1 MGPAHRRADSRRSA
15 RKNSGYTPWHLL
27 PAAAREAKRKRPSRT
42 PAKKRR
48 APPAPARSPSPTQR
62 PRPLPPVVRLLG
74 ALVAALLLADAARR
88 VALLVGVS
96 AAAPAQRSPC
106 NRICRRNPAFMDGA
120 VCVGCMLSD
129 DEIRMW
135 SSFSARER
143 DWALTDAAE
152 RRSAWEDYSG
162 VTASDAED
170 DYGGFAA
177 TTDGADATDAYGGFV
192 QTDAYGGFD
201 DAPRPWTVLLDRDGV
216 LNRDVGSPGV
226 VRAEQFELLPGVSDA
241 VTALKKDGHACVVV
255 TNQNARRKGL
265 LSAET
270 LAAVHASLRREVPVD
285 DIFVATGLDGPALK
299 PAPDLLNLALGDA
312 ERERA
317 ILVGDSR
324 TDMIAACRAGVLAVL
339 VTSSHHGVACAAELA
354 EAPTPAIIDGGA
366 PGGLLR
372 EGAGRVDAVFP
383 GLPQALAAIRAHA
396 SST

>member
-74 ALVAALLLADAARR
+74 ALAATALLLDAARR

-106 NRICRRNPAFMDGA
+106 NRICRRNPSFMDGA

-135 SSFSARER
+135 SSFDARER
-143 DWALTDAAE
+143 DWALLDAAE
-152 RRSAWEDYSG
+152 RRFAWEEHTG
-162 VTASDAED
+162 VTASDTTD
-170 DYGGFAA
+170 DYGGFEQQ
-177 TTDGADATDAYGGFV
+177 TD
-192 QTDAYGGFD
+192 DAYGGFD
-201 DAPRPWTVLLDRDGV
+201 LEPRPWTVLLDRDGV

-241 VTALKKDGHACVVV
+241 VRGLKEDGHACMVV

-270 LAAVHASLRREVPVD
+270 LEKLHASLRREVPVD

-299 PAPDLLNLALGDA
+299 PAPDLVNLALGDA
-312 ERERA
+312 DRDRA

-324 TDMIAACRAGVLAVL
+324 TDMIAACRAGILAVL

-372 EGAGRVDAVFP
+372 EGASVAAVFP

-396 SST
+396 SRT

>member
-48 APPAPARSPSPTQR
+48 APPAPARSPSPTRRQ
-62 PRPLPPVVRLLG
+62 PLPPVVRLLG
-74 ALVAALLLADAARR
+74 ALAAAVLLLDAARR
-88 VALLVGVS
+88 VALLVGAA

-106 NRICRRNPAFMDGA
+106 NRICRRNPSFMDGA

-135 SSFSARER
+135 SSFDAREQR
-143 DWALTDAAE
+143 WALLDAAE
-152 RRSAWEDYSG
+152 RRSAWEEYSG

-177 TTDGADATDAYGGFV
+177 TTD
-192 QTDAYGGFD
+192 DAYGGFD
-201 DAPRPWTVLLDRDGV
+201 VVPRPWTVLLDRDGV

-226 VRAEQFELLPGVSDA
+226 VRAEQFELLPGVSAA
-241 VTALKKDGHACVVV
+241 VRSLKEDGHACVVV

-270 LAAVHASLRREVPVD
+270 LDKLHASLRREVPVD

-299 PAPDLLNLALGDA
+299 PSPDLVNLALGDA
-312 ERERA
+312 DRGRSV
-317 ILVGDSR
+317 LVGDSR

-354 EAPTPAIIDGGA
+354 EAPTPAVIDGGA

-372 EGAGRVDAVFP
+372 EGASVAAVFP

-396 SST
+396 SRK

>member
-48 APPAPARSPSPTQR
+48 APPAPARSPSPTRRQ
-62 PRPLPPVVRLLG
+62 PLPPVVRLLG

-88 VALLVGVS
+88 IALLVGVS

-135 SSFSARER
+135 SSFNSRER

-152 RRSAWEDYSG
+152 RRAAWEEHTG

-177 TTDGADATDAYGGFV
+177 TTDGADATDAYGGFE
-192 QTDAYGGFD
+192 QTDDAYGGFD
-201 DAPRPWTVLLDRDGV
+201 SSPCWTVLLDRDGV
-216 LNRDVGSPGV
+216 LNEDVGSPGV
-226 VRAEQFELLPGVSDA
+226 VREEQFSLLPGVADA

-270 LAAVHASLRREVPVD
+270 LDKLHASLRRDVPVD

-299 PAPDLLNLALGDA
+299 PAPDLVNLALGDA
-312 ERERA
+312 DRERA
-317 ILVGDSR
+317 ILVGDAR
-324 TDMIAACRAGVLAVL
+324 TDMIAACRAGILAVL

-354 EAPTPAIIDGGA
+354 EAPTPAIIAGGA

-372 EGAGRVDAVFP
+372 DGASVAAVFP
-383 GLPQALAAIRAHA
+383 GLPQALAAIRVHA
-396 SST
+396 SRT

>member
-62 PRPLPPVVRLLG
+62 PQPLPPVVRLLG
-74 ALVAALLLADAARR
+74 ALAATLLLLDAARR
-88 VALLVGVS
+88 VMLLVPRVG
-96 AAAPAQRSPC
+96 AAAAVPAQRSPC
-106 NRICRRNPAFMDGA
+106 NRICRRNPSFMDGT

-129 DEIRMW
+129 DEVRGW
-135 SSFSARER
+135 SSFTSRER
-143 DWALTDAAE
+143 EWALTDAAE
-152 RRSAWEDYSG
+152 RRSAWEEYSG
-162 VTASDAED
+162 VTASDAGDE
-170 DYGGFAA
+170 YGGFEQ
-177 TTDGADATDAYGGFV
+177 TD
-192 QTDAYGGFD
+192 DAYGGFD
-201 DAPRPWTVLLDRDGV
+201 AAPRPRWTVLLDRDGV
-216 LNRDVGSPGV
+216 LNADVGSPGV
-226 VRAEQFELLPGVSDA
+226 VREEQFSLLPGVADA
-241 VTALKKDGHACVVV
+241 VKALKKDGHACVVV

-270 LAAVHASLRREVPVD
+270 LDKLHASLRRDVPVD

-299 PAPDLLNLALGDA
+299 PSPDLVNLALGNAD
-312 ERERA
+312 RERA
-317 ILVGDSR
+317 VLVGDSR

-354 EAPTPAIIDGGA
+354 EAPTPAVIDGGA

-372 EGAGRVDAVFP
+372 EGASVAAVFP

-396 SST
+396 SGT

>member
-27 PAAAREAKRKRPSRT
+27 PATAREAKKKRPSRT

-48 APPAPARSPSPTQR
+48 APPAPARSPAPMRRQ
-62 PRPLPPVVRLLG
+62 PLPPVVRLLG
-74 ALVAALLLADAARR
+74 ALAAALLLLDAARR
-88 VALLVGVS
+88 AALLVGVS

-106 NRICRRNPAFMDGA
+106 NRICRRNPSFMDGT

-129 DEIRMW
+129 DEIRRW
-135 SSFSARER
+135 TSYNSRER
-143 DWALTDAAE
+143 EWALLDAAE
-152 RRSAWEDYSG
+152 RRSAWQEYSG
-162 VTASDAED
+162 VTASDDE

-177 TTDGADATDAYGGFV
+177 TTDGADATDAYGGFE
-192 QTDAYGGFD
+192 QIDAV
-201 DAPRPWTVLLDRDGV
+201 PRPWTVLLDRDGV

-226 VRAEQFELLPGVSDA
+226 VHEEQFELLPGVSAA
-241 VTALKKDGHACVVV
+241 VSSLKEDGHACVVV

-270 LAAVHASLRREVPVD
+270 LEKLHASLRREVPVD

-299 PAPDLLNLALGDA
+299 PSPDLLNLALESCGGD
-312 ERERA
+312 RDRA
-317 ILVGDSR
+317 VLVGDAR
-324 TDMIAACRAGVLAVL
+324 TDMIAACRAGILAVL

-354 EAPTPAIIDGGA
+354 EAPTPAIINGGA

-372 EGAGRVDAVFP
+372 EGASVAAVFP
-383 GLPQALAAIRAHA
+383 GLPQALAAVRAHA
-396 SST
+396 SIT

>member
-48 APPAPARSPSPTQR
+48 APPAPARSPSPTR
-62 PRPLPPVVRLLG
+62 RRPLPPVVRLLG
-74 ALVAALLLADAARR
+74 ALAAAVLLLDAARR
-88 VALLVGVS
+88 AALLVASFGAS
-96 AAAPAQRSPC
+96 AAAVPAQRSPC
-106 NRICRRNPAFMDGA
+106 NRICRRNPSFMDGT

-129 DEIRMW
+129 DEIRRW
-135 SSFSARER
+135 SSFTSRER
-143 DWALTDAAE
+143 EWALLDAAE
-152 RRSAWEDYSG
+152 RRSAWEEHTG
-162 VTASDAED
+162 VIASDAED

-177 TTDGADATDAYGGFV
+177 TNGADATDDYGGFE
-192 QTDAYGGFD
+192 QTDD
-201 DAPRPWTVLLDRDGV
+201 TVPRPWTVLLDRDGV

-226 VRAEQFELLPGVSDA
+226 VREEQFSLLPGVADA
-241 VTALKKDGHACVVV
+241 VRALKEDGHACVVV

-265 LSAET
+265 LSATT
-270 LAAVHASLRREVPVD
+270 LDAVHASLRSEVPVD

-299 PAPDLLNLALGDA
+299 PAPDLVNLALGDA
-312 ERERA
+312 DRDRA
-317 ILVGDSR
+317 VLVGDAR
-324 TDMIAACRAGVLAVL
+324 TDMIAAYRAGILAVL

-354 EAPTPAIIDGGA
+354 EAPTPAVIDGGA

-372 EGAGRVDAVFP
+372 EGASVAAVFP

-396 SST
+396 SRT

>member
-48 APPAPARSPSPTQR
+48 APPAPARSPSPTRRQ
-62 PRPLPPVVRLLG
+62 PLPPVVRLLG
-74 ALVAALLLADAARR
+74 ALAAALLLADAARR

-135 SSFSARER
+135 GSFNARER

-152 RRSAWEDYSG
+152 RRSAWEEHTG

-177 TTDGADATDAYGGFV
+177 TNDGADATDAYGGFE
-192 QTDAYGGFD
+192 QSDAV
-201 DAPRPWTVLLDRDGV
+201 PRPWTVLLDRDGV
-216 LNRDVGSPGV
+216 LNKDVGSPGV
-226 VRAEQFELLPGVSDA
+226 VREEQFTLLPGVAAA
-241 VTALKKDGHACVVV
+241 VRALKEDGHACVVV

-265 LSAET
+265 LSATT
-270 LAAVHASLRREVPVD
+270 LDAVHASLRREVPVD

-312 ERERA
+312 DRDRA
-317 ILVGDSR
+317 ILVGDAR

-354 EAPTPAIIDGGA
+354 EAPTPAVIAGGA

-372 EGAGRVDAVFP
+372 DGASVAAVFP

-396 SST
+396 SRT

>member
-48 APPAPARSPSPTQR
+48 APPAPARSPSPMR
-62 PRPLPPVVRLLG
+62 RESLPPLVRLIG
-74 ALVAALLLADAARR
+74 ALAATLLLLDAARR

-106 NRICRRNPAFMDGA
+106 NRICRRNPSFMDGA

-135 SSFSARER
+135 SSFDARER
-143 DWALTDAAE
+143 DWALLDAAE
-152 RRSAWEDYSG
+152 RRFAWEEHTG
-162 VTASDAED
+162 VTASDTTD
-170 DYGGFAA
+170 DYGGFEQQ
-177 TTDGADATDAYGGFV
+177 TD
-192 QTDAYGGFD
+192 DAYGGFD
-201 DAPRPWTVLLDRDGV
+201 LEPRPWTVLLDRDGV

-241 VTALKKDGHACVVV
+241 VRGLKEDGHACMVV

-270 LAAVHASLRREVPVD
+270 LEKLHASLRREVPVD

-299 PAPDLLNLALGDA
+299 PAPDLVNLALGDA
-312 ERERA
+312 DRDRA

-324 TDMIAACRAGVLAVL
+324 TDMIAACRAGILAVL

-372 EGAGRVDAVFP
+372 EGASVAAVFP

-396 SST
+396 SLT

>member
-48 APPAPARSPSPTQR
+48 APPAPARSPSPTRRQ
-62 PRPLPPVVRLLG
+62 PLPPVVRLLG
-74 ALVAALLLADAARR
+74 ALAAALLLLDAARR

-106 NRICRRNPAFMDGA
+106 NRICRRNPSFMDGT
-120 VCVGCMLSD
+120 VCIGCFLAD
-129 DEIRMW
+129 DEVRRW
-135 SSFSARER
+135 SSFTARER

-152 RRSAWEDYSG
+152 RRVAWEEYTG
-162 VTASDAED
+162 VTASDSED
-170 DYGGFAA
+170 DYGGFEQQ
-177 TTDGADATDAYGGFV
+177 AD
-192 QTDAYGGFD
+192 DAYGGFD
-201 DAPRPWTVLLDRDGV
+201 AVPRPWTVLLDRDGV
-216 LNRDVGSPGV
+216 LNKDVGSPGV

-241 VTALKKDGHACVVV
+241 VRALKEDGHACMVV

-265 LSAET
+265 LSATT
-270 LAAVHASLRREVPVD
+270 LDAVHASLRREVPVD

-299 PAPDLLNLALGDA
+299 PAPDLLNLALRDA
-312 ERERA
+312 DRDRA

-339 VTSSHHGVACAAELA
+339 VTSSPHGVACAAELA
-354 EAPTPAIIDGGA
+354 EAPTPAIIAGGA

-372 EGAGRVDAVFP
+372 DGASVAAVFP
-383 GLPQALAAIRAHA
+383 GLPQALAAIRAQA
-396 SST
+396 SITCD

>member
-48 APPAPARSPSPTQR
+48 APPAPARSPSPTRRRQ
-62 PRPLPPVVRLLG
+62 PLPPVVRLLG
-74 ALVAALLLADAARR
+74 ALAATALLLDAARR

-106 NRICRRNPAFMDGA
+106 NRICRRNPSFMDGA

-135 SSFSARER
+135 SSFDARER
-143 DWALTDAAE
+143 DWALLDAAE
-152 RRSAWEDYSG
+152 RRFAWEEHTG
-162 VTASDAED
+162 VTASDTTD
-170 DYGGFAA
+170 DYGGFEQQ
-177 TTDGADATDAYGGFV
+177 TD
-192 QTDAYGGFD
+192 DAYGGFD
-201 DAPRPWTVLLDRDGV
+201 LEPRPWTVLLDRDGV

-241 VTALKKDGHACVVV
+241 VRGLKEDGHACMVV

-270 LAAVHASLRREVPVD
+270 LEKLHASLRREVPVD

-299 PAPDLLNLALGDA
+299 PAPDLVNLALGDA
-312 ERERA
+312 DRDRA

-324 TDMIAACRAGVLAVL
+324 TDMIAACRAGILAVL

-372 EGAGRVDAVFP
+372 EGASVAAVFP

-396 SST
+396 SLT

>member
-74 ALVAALLLADAARR
+74 ALAATALLLDAARR

-106 NRICRRNPAFMDGA
+106 NRICRRNPSFMDGA

-135 SSFSARER
+135 SSFDARER
-143 DWALTDAAE
+143 DWALLDAAE
-152 RRSAWEDYSG
+152 RRFAWEEHTG
-162 VTASDAED
+162 VTASDTTD
-170 DYGGFAA
+170 DYGGFEQQ
-177 TTDGADATDAYGGFV
+177 TD
-192 QTDAYGGFD
+192 DAYGGFD
-201 DAPRPWTVLLDRDGV
+201 VVPRPWTVLLDRDGV

-241 VTALKKDGHACVVV
+241 VRGLKEDGHACMVV

-270 LAAVHASLRREVPVD
+270 LEKLHASLRKEVPVD

-299 PAPDLLNLALGDA
+299 PSPDLVNLALGDA
-312 ERERA
+312 DRGRA
-317 ILVGDSR
+317 VLIGDAR
-324 TDMIAACRAGVLAVL
+324 TDMIAACRAGVVSAGGA
-339 VTSSHHGVACAAELA
+339 HA
-354 EAPTPAIIDGGA
+354 EARPA
-366 PGGLLR
+366 
-372 EGAGRVDAVFP
+372 
-383 GLPQALAAIRAHA
+383 
-396 SST
+396 

>member
-48 APPAPARSPSPTQR
+48 APPAPARSPSPTRRQ
-62 PRPLPPVVRLLG
+62 PLPPVVRLLG
-74 ALVAALLLADAARR
+74 ALAAAVLLLDAARR
-88 VALLVGVS
+88 VAQLVGVS

-106 NRICRRNPAFMDGA
+106 NRICRRNPSFMDGA

-135 SSFSARER
+135 SSFDARER
-143 DWALTDAAE
+143 RWALTDAAE
-152 RRSAWEDYSG
+152 RRSAWEEHTG
-162 VTASDAED
+162 VTASDDPED
-170 DYGGFAA
+170 DYGGFEQ
-177 TTDGADATDAYGGFV
+177 TD
-192 QTDAYGGFD
+192 DAYGGFD
-201 DAPRPWTVLLDRDGV
+201 AAPRPWTVLLDRDGV
-216 LNRDVGSPGV
+216 LNEDVGSPGV
-226 VRAEQFELLPGVSDA
+226 VREEQFTLLPGVADA
-241 VTALKKDGHACVVV
+241 VKALKKDGHACVVV

-270 LAAVHASLRREVPVD
+270 LDKLHASLRRDVLVD

-312 ERERA
+312 DRDRA
-317 ILVGDSR
+317 VLVGDAR
-324 TDMIAACRAGVLAVL
+324 TDMIAACRAGVVAVL

-366 PGGLLR
+366 PGGRLR
-372 EGAGRVDAVFP
+372 DGAGRVDAVFP

-396 SST
+396 SRT

>member
-48 APPAPARSPSPTQR
+48 APPAPARSPSPTRR

-74 ALVAALLLADAARR
+74 ALAAAVLLLDAARR

-106 NRICRRNPAFMDGA
+106 NRICRRNPSFMDGA

-135 SSFSARER
+135 GSFNSRER
-143 DWALTDAAE
+143 EWALLDAAE
-152 RRSAWEDYSG
+152 RRSAWEEHTG
-162 VTASDAED
+162 VTASDATD
-170 DYGGFAA
+170 DYGGFEQQ
-177 TTDGADATDAYGGFV
+177 TD
-192 QTDAYGGFD
+192 DAYGGFD
-201 DAPRPWTVLLDRDGV
+201 AVPRPWTVLLDRDGV
-216 LNRDVGSPGV
+216 LNKDVGSPGV
-226 VRAEQFELLPGVSDA
+226 VREEQFELLPGVSDA
-241 VTALKKDGHACVVV
+241 VRELKKDGHACMVV

-270 LAAVHASLRREVPVD
+270 LDKLHASLRRDVLVD

-312 ERERA
+312 DRDRA
-317 ILVGDSR
+317 VLVGDSR

-354 EAPTPAIIDGGA
+354 EEPTPAVIDGGA

-372 EGAGRVDAVFP
+372 EGASVAAVFP

-396 SST
+396 SRT